1 MKEKS
6 NEIILIVGAIILG
19 VFIAISMINMSD
31 GNKYYLS
38 TNIVKGISYKDG
50 KLTIKTGSDMKS
62 VCVKQTKTEP
72 SRDALCW
79 VDTVDN
85 EVNIAIYEYKTYHIW
100 LKDKN
105 DVVSYYA
112 EYNAKNID

>member
-1 MKEKS
+1 MKGKS
-6 NEIILIVGAIILG
+6 KEIIVFVGAVILG
-19 VFIAISMINMSD
+19 VFIAISVINVSD

-72 SRDALCW
+72 STDALCW

-85 EVNIAIYEYKTYHIW
+85 EVSIAIYEYKTYHIW
-100 LKDKN
+100 LRDKDN
-105 DVVSYYA
+105 VVSYYA
-112 EYNAKNID
+112 EYNTKDIK